1 MTTNLPANRKTDMFV
16 SDIGQ
21 EVRKITWP
29 SKDVVIK
36 ATILVLGIV
45 ILTTAYVSGLDSIF
59 TKLFLELKAR

>member
-1 MTTNLPANRKTDMFV
+1 MTTKLPANRKTDMFV

-29 SKDVVIK
+29 SQDVVVK
-36 ATILVLGIV
+36 ATVLVLGIV

-59 TKLFLELKAR
+59 TKIFLELKAR

>member
-21 EVRKITWP
+21 EVLKITWP
-29 SKDVVIK
+29 SQNVVIK

-45 ILTTAYVSGLDSIF
+45 VLTTAYVSGLDSIF